1 MEIDTLPIAQT
12 FRNCLLFVLTLF
24 ILSGCNPRENDVA
37 AREAAVSA
45 REAELVTLFAEL
57 LNQKKALENNQ
68 TDENSIAAEIKSD
81 ADSKKNAGAVKQG
94 DNIDVNDTRIILG
107 GIENVYLDPPGMEF
121 GARIDTGAQTS
132 SLNAIDMINF
142 ERDGKP
148 YVKFH
153 VFNPDTGEKIE
164 LTRRIRRY
172 VRVKEQENESQRRP
186 VVKMRVVLADID
198 ESIDFTLVD
207 RSKFKHQIL
216 IGRNFLR
223 DLAIVDVSKA
233 YTASKADNNTDHRPK

>member
-1 MEIDTLPIAQT
+1 MAT
-12 FRNCLLFVLTLF
+12 
-24 ILSGCNPRENDVA
+24 
-37 AREAAVSA
+37 REAAVSA

-68 TDENSIAAEIKSD
+68 ADENSITARTSPN
-81 ADSKKNAGAVKQG
+81 ADNKKNMGAEKQG
-94 DNIDVNDTRIILG
+94 DNIDVKDARIVLG
-107 GIENVYLDPPGMEF
+107 GIENVYLDPPGLEF

-153 VFNPDTGEKIE
+153 VFNADTGEKIE

-186 VVKMRVVLADID
+186 VVKMRVVLANID

-233 YTASKADNNTDHRPK
+233 YTASKTDNNTDHRPK